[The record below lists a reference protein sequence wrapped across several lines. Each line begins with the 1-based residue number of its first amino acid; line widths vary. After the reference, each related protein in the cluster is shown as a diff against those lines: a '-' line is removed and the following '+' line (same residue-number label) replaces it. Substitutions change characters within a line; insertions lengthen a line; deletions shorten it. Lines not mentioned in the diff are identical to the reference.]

1 MACNGICF
9 WTRVSET
16 PEKGRK
22 KDRQESEGK
31 EGWVMDETYHPI
43 CCFFLKDSFFL
54 PFPPFSCL
62 WSNYLLQ
69 WYSRLVAQ
77 EKDSPVHLSQP
88 LQISGPLWEG
98 ERKKGSKKEGCTLK
112 SGAVVT
118 QEREGGGDSPVTF
131 LIALYSPLTEWWGS
145 QAVSLLLEGVTCVF
159 LCVYVYSSHVLGQ
172 WFTRRESSHCGALCP
187 LRL

>member
-43 CCFFLKDSFFL
+43 CFFFLKDSFFL

-118 QEREGGGDSPVTF
+118 QEREGGVILLWHFSSLFILLSLSDEDHR
-131 LIALYSPLTEWWGS
+131 LYLCFSRELHVCFCVCMCTVVMSW
-145 QAVSLLLEGVTCVF
+145 VSDLLEERAATVA
-159 LCVYVYSSHVLGQ
+159 LCV
-172 WFTRRESSHCGALCP
+172 P
-187 LRL
+187 